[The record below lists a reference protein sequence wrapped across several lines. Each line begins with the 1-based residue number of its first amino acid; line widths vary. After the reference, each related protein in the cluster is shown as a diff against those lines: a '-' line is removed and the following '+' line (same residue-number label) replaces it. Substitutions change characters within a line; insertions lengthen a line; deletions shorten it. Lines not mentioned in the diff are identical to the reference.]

1 MKNLFD
7 LSDRNSRE

>member
-7 LSDRNSRE
+7 CVPIF